1 MTAMSLPYSRLWP
14 EDDSTVQI
22 GPVPISHD
30 SAVAGAASADIGAVV
45 TFTGIVRADQGVQ
58 SLLVEAY
65 PEAAAE
71 ELERIV
77 QEAALLFGA
86 SVDVIHRTG
95 KLAAGEAIV
104 LITSAAAHRR
114 EAFLACEYT
123 IEELKR
129 RAPLWK
135 KEMGSFGDRWVG
147 K

>member
-1 MTAMSLPYSRLWP
+1 
-14 EDDSTVQI
+14 
-22 GPVPISHD
+22 
-30 SAVAGAASADIGAVV
+30 VAGAASADIGAVV